1 MVKDIWNTD
10 ALIGA
15 KNKLLERSSTSK
27 WDIVERKKGRV
38 EVRSV
43 IRIRQFFIKLKG
55 GIQNPVKHQWWSL
68 FV

>member
-10 ALIGA
+10 ALIGV

-38 EVRSV
+38 EVISA

-55 GIQNPVKHQWWSL
+55 GI
-68 FV
+68 